1 MHSAICAQ
9 PTEKEQNSMAFVSQP
24 RNKPEH
30 YDRTTPIE
38 LPICEPLLVRLTD
51 DIGILPAG
59 SLIYSLPRFEA
70 EKLIMRRL
78 ATAVGTLGVMADLT
92 LTEDEFAEAGI

>member
-38 LPICEPLLVRLTD
+38 LPLTEPLLVRLTAD
-51 DIGILPAG
+51 VGKLPTG
-59 SLIYSLPRFEA
+59 FVYSLPRSLA
-70 EKLIMRRL
+70 ELLVLHRL
-78 ATAVGTLGVMADLT
+78 ATAVGTLGVIPDIT
-92 LTEDEFAEAGI
+92 LTEDEVAEVGI